1 MYLLLKIPLA
11 KMSVVTSEINLRYLC
26 SSSLQIKVHVWCCS
40 QQAIY
45 NTHTQGTLRNFIIQH
60 SIWGYMLLVGVTISV
75 KLFVFPFVTFCGG
88 KQRILSGLMSRPGGG
103 GGGYSW
109 KFLVGVCHMGL
120 KILTLFQTKKCHFPH
135 PFSDLVSVGRNNYY
149 VIITEGLEGGVLI
162 PHSRPFFTRIP
173 HPARFS
179 SVSRIL
185 LFFPTKIH

>member
-88 KQRILSGLMSRPGGG
+88 KHRILSGLMSRPGGG
-103 GGGYSW
+103 LLLEILGGGVPHGSQNSDPISDQ
-109 KFLVGVCHMGL
+109 KMSFS
-120 KILTLFQTKKCHFPH
+120 TPFP
-135 PFSDLVSVGRNNYY
+135 DLVCKKLYHHYLDLN
-149 VIITEGLEGGVLI
+149 
-162 PHSRPFFTRIP
+162 
-173 HPARFS
+173 
-179 SVSRIL
+179 
-185 LFFPTKIH
+185 K

>member
-60 SIWGYMLLVGVTISV
+60 SMWGYMLLVGVTISV

-88 KQRILSGLMSRPGGG
+88 KHRIVWIDVKARGRGGG
-103 GGGYSW
+103 G
-109 KFLVGVCHMGL
+109 LL
-120 KILTLFQTKKCHFPH
+120 LEIL
-135 PFSDLVSVGRNNYY
+135 G
-149 VIITEGLEGGVLI
+149 GGV
-162 PHSRPFFTRIP
+162 PHGSQNSDPISDQKMSFSTPVFRPCFCRQ
-173 HPARFS
+173 
-179 SVSRIL
+179 
-185 LFFPTKIH
+185 K

>member
-75 KLFVFPFVTFCGG
+75 KLFAFRFVTFCGG
-88 KQRILSGLMSRPGGG
+88 KHRILSGLMSRPGGG
-103 GGGYSW
+103 GGGVYSW
-109 KFLVGVCHMGL
+109 KFLVGVCHMVL

-149 VIITEGLEGGVLI
+149 VIIT
-162 PHSRPFFTRIP
+162 
-173 HPARFS
+173 
-179 SVSRIL
+179 
-185 LFFPTKIH
+185 

>member
-60 SIWGYMLLVGVTISV
+60 SIFRYYNFLQIVCLPFCHLLRGIMH
-75 KLFVFPFVTFCGG
+75 
-88 KQRILSGLMSRPGGG
+88 RILSRLMSRPGVGVGG

-109 KFLVGVCHMGL
+109 KFSMGVCHPVL

-135 PFSDLVSVGRNNYY
+135 LFSDLAFRQK
-149 VIITEGLEGGVLI
+149 LCHHHLD
-162 PHSRPFFTRIP
+162 
-173 HPARFS
+173 
-179 SVSRIL
+179 
-185 LFFPTKIH
+185 